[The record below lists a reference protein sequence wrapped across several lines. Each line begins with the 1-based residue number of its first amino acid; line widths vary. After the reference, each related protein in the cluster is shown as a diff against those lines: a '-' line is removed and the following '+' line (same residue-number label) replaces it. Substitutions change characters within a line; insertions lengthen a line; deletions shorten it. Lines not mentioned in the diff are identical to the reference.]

1 MKFNF
6 DQIIDRRGSDSYK
19 WNLPQESDIIPMWV
33 ADMDFHVAPAIVNAL
48 EKRVQHGIFGYVAV
62 PNKFYEATINWF
74 QRRHDWSINRDWFL
88 YTSGVVPAVSAIV
101 KAFTKPGDKVLLQ
114 TPAYNCFFSS
124 IKNNG
129 CEIVENALQRHGN
142 TYRMDLE
149 DLAQKLKDEKVKIM
163 LLCNPHN
170 PVGRVWTREELQ
182 QVDQLCRE
190 NGVIVVSDEIHCEL
204 TMPGYQYVPFAS
216 LSAQAQ
222 ANCIT
227 SISPSKSFNIAGLQI
242 ASIITNQT
250 EWREKIDRA
259 LNINEVCDV
268 NPFGVEAVVAAYNES
283 EDWIDELQEYLWSNY
298 QALCQFIANEM
309 PQLKVTKLEGTYLV
323 WVDITA
329 TGMNSD
335 TLTQK
340 LLDEGKVWV
349 NSGTMYG
356 AEQGEG
362 FIRINIACPQ
372 GLMLEGLK
380 RMKGVL
386 NNS

>member
-1 MKFNF
+1 
-6 DQIIDRRGSDSYK
+6 
-19 WNLPQESDIIPMWV
+19 
-33 ADMDFHVAPAIVNAL
+33 
-48 EKRVQHGIFGYVAV
+48 
-62 PNKFYEATINWF
+62 
-74 QRRHDWSINRDWFL
+74 
-88 YTSGVVPAVSAIV
+88 
-101 KAFTKPGDKVLLQ
+101 
-114 TPAYNCFFSS
+114 
-124 IKNNG
+124 
-129 CEIVENALQRHGN
+129 
-142 TYRMDLE
+142 MDLG

-170 PVGRVWTREELQ
+170 PVGRVWTRGELQ

-222 ANCIT
+222 ANSIT
-227 SISPSKSFNIAGLQI
+227 CISPSKSFNIAGLQI
-242 ASIITNQT
+242 AGIITNQT

-283 EDWIDELQEYLWSNY
+283 EDWIDELQEYLWDNY